1 MKTNIVLIILIL
13 AGAGYGG
20 YYLFQKYSVTSV
32 DVSGRI
38 MVSQSSNYDAS
49 LASPVASTFDAVV
62 KGTAK
67 NNTKKPLKNVFI
79 KYEIGGET
87 TSATIF
93 DIAPGQTIEFITKSV
108 RTDRK
113 NPEYCLDDVLYDE
126 NTM

>member
-1 MKTNIVLIILIL
+1 MKKNIILIILIL
-13 AGAGYGG
+13 AGTGYGG
-20 YYLFQKYSVTSV
+20 YYLFQELSISTV

-49 LASPVASTFDAVV
+49 LASQVASTFDAVV

-79 KYEIGGET
+79 RYEIAGET
-87 TSATIF
+87 TSATII
-93 DIAPGQTIEFITKSV
+93 DIAPGQTIEFITRSV

-113 NPEYCLDDVLYDE
+113 NPDYALDDVLYDDT
-126 NTM
+126 TM

>member
-1 MKTNIVLIILIL
+1 MKKNILLIILIL
-13 AGAGYGG
+13 AGASYGG
-20 YYLFQKYSVTSV
+20 YYLLQKINISTV

-49 LASPVASTFDAVV
+49 LASQVASTFDAVV

-67 NNTKKPLKNVFI
+67 NNTKRPLKNVFI
-79 KYEIGGET
+79 QYEIGGET

-113 NPEYCLDDVLYDE
+113 NPDYSLDDVMYDE
-126 NTM
+126 TTM